1 MAFQAKAR
9 QSFPLVSRGAL
20 AKKWRHV
27 GLALLLAAMASS
39 VVAQLPAPLKSG
51 HPRLF
56 LAQESIDGLKR
67 QLPYYPSA
75 KFPAVKGSIQ
85 FSLLAKHKDSQDGEN
100 QAIFGQYSGTN
111 NTILIRHA
119 DTLDT
124 PGTIGLQIVFIGKLT
139 PAATTAAM
147 MSLTIVHLKADALA
161 EIKVAWDAQ
170 QHTIDIRVNGVPV
183 RAFWGA
189 ATAPFTDW
197 TANEQIFDVGARRN
211 EVMSNFIL
219 RDGQGQ
225 ELMQYASLD
234 TGLKKVWTDYRSTAD
249 MRLAEIRSCATI
261 APTSSDFPKA
271 CKVATGHRGTIY
283 ESAQLLSMAWLL
295 TEQDKYKQGLL
306 TYVDML
312 LASPL
317 PAGNEW
323 SMGGRVA
330 AMGLVYDWLFDLMGS
345 ENVPAALGG
354 GSYRSALA
362 QRIKDTIAAENTPIA
377 GDHLVASMCGKQ
389 HLRDTST
396 VFDCEQ
402 KPVYEHWNRPA
413 ASPSIATYYVSG
425 HAFSAVTNMALGL
438 LAIAEEHPE
447 VVPMIETA
455 YAHFDKGFMAA
466 RAAISADGGHQMGFA
481 YGVSSIPERLLLW
494 RTALDNRDGTPLLQA
509 DWQDQLLYPYIYGL
523 RSDGLFPASGD
534 NYDLLVSNPLL
545 GQLSRG
551 VASVGDDGVAWSFYR
566 EQVNR
571 RAYKKDEIMERLFW
585 PKEVAAVPIS
595 SLPLARHFR
604 VSGQVVMRDTWDYA
618 NATLLD
624 FKSSSFAAQNHQHAD
639 QNSFALYYKAP
650 LLLDTGLYDSYES
663 VHWWNYYTR
672 SVAHN
677 TITVYDTVDDQTERL
692 MNGVS
697 GLSRDGGQW
706 MQALQQN
713 YPTIDEI
720 QPGGVNA
727 LDGIVRY
734 ENTPEYTYASGNAS
748 KAYSATRLDRNN
760 GFVRQILFLRQ
771 PAFWPKPVTV
781 IFDSVRSK
789 RGLPA
794 TFLLHTAHDPAANTT
809 NTSNFGDGRYKLGY
823 SAGQRRIATV
833 RNGGGMLIVQT
844 VLPENAVVHKVG
856 GLDHDGT
863 VCRQMSAV
871 TANEQVASSGDC
883 RFMVRRRQAD
893 GSDLWFN
900 HPPQKSEQK
909 TTNEDVG
916 TWRLEVTSASAP
928 AVNAPEYF
936 LHTLFVAN
944 NDGATGT
951 AQPPDTRRLAA
962 AGNTEALLMGSQL
975 HVLFNRDVAP
985 AARMEW
991 TSPLAAGAILA
1002 TGLKPGVHYALTSAL
1017 AGDAYARSLVEV
1029 VPGPGTHLSSD
1040 QGMLSIE

>member
-1 MAFQAKAR
+1 MAFRAKAR
-9 QSFPLVSRGAL
+9 QSFPLVSRRAL
-20 AKKWRHV
+20 AKKWRHA
-27 GLALLLAAMASS
+27 GLGLLLVAMASS
-39 VVAQLPAPLKSG
+39 AVAQLPAPLKAG
-51 HPRLF
+51 HPKLF
-56 LAQESIDGLKR
+56 LTQAGIDGLKR

-85 FSLLAKHKDSQDGEN
+85 FSLLAKHKDSQDGGD
-100 QAIFGQYSGTN
+100 QAIFGQYRGTN
-111 NTILIRHA
+111 NTILVRHV
-119 DTLDT
+119 DHLDT
-124 PGTIGLQIVFIGKLT
+124 PGTISLQIMFIGKPT
-139 PAATTAAM
+139 SPSTTTT
-147 MSLTIVHLKADALA
+147 MSSTVVHLKADAWT
-161 EIKVAWDAQ
+161 EIRVAWDAQ
-170 QHTIDIRVNGVPV
+170 LHAIDIKVNGLPV
-183 RAFWGA
+183 RAFWGKA
-189 ATAPFTDW
+189 DAPFTDW

-225 ELMQYASLD
+225 ELMQHASLD
-234 TGLKKVWTDYRSTAD
+234 TGLRKSWTDYRDAAD
-249 MRLAEIRSCATI
+249 IRLADIRSCATI
-261 APTSSDFPKA
+261 APTSSDYPKP

-345 ENVPAALGG
+345 ENVPAALGT

-362 QRIKDTIAAENTPIA
+362 QRIKDTIAAENTA
-377 GDHLVASMCGKQ
+377 VVGDHLVASMCGSKQ

-402 KPVYEHWNRPA
+402 KPIYEHWNRTDG
-413 ASPSIATYYVSG
+413 PSVAQYYVSG
-425 HAFSAVTNMALGL
+425 HAFSAVTNMAVGL
-438 LAIAEEHPE
+438 LAIAEEYPE
-447 VVPMIETA
+447 VVPMIDTA

-494 RTALDNRDGTPLLQA
+494 RTALDNSNGTPLLQA
-509 DWQDQLLYPYIYGL
+509 DWQAQLLYPYIYGL
-523 RSDGLFPASGD
+523 RSDSLFPASGD
-534 NYDLLVSNPLL
+534 NYDLRVGNPLL

-551 VASVGDDGVAWSFYR
+551 VASAGDDGVAWSFYR
-566 EQVNR
+566 EQVGKRTYWN
-571 RAYKKDEIMERLFW
+571 DEILERLFW
-585 PKEVAAVPIS
+585 PAEVAAVPIA

-604 VSGQVVMRDTWDYA
+604 VSGQVVMRDTWEYA

-677 TITVYDTVDDQTERL
+677 TITVYDTADDQTERL
-692 MNGVS
+692 MTGTS

-734 ENTPEYTYASGNAS
+734 ENTPEYTYTSGNAS

-760 GFVRQILFLRQ
+760 GFVRQVLFLRQ
-771 PAFWPKPVTV
+771 PAFWSKPVTV

-794 TFLLHTAHDPAANTT
+794 TFLLHTAHDPAANTAS
-809 NTSNFGDGRYKLGY
+809 TSNLGDGRYKLGY

-833 RNGGGMLIVQT
+833 RNGEGMLIVQT

-863 VCRQMSAV
+863 VCRQMSPV
-871 TANEQVASSGDC
+871 TANQSMPSSGDC

-916 TWRLEVTSASAP
+916 VWRLEVTSPTAL
-928 AVNAPEYF
+928 AVNGPEYF

-944 NDGATGT
+944 NDGSTGT

-962 AGNTEALLMGSQL
+962 AANTEALLLGSQL
-975 HVLFNRDVAP
+975 QVLFNRDVAP
-985 AARMEW
+985 AARMDW

-1002 TGLKPGVHYALTSAL
+1002 TGLKPGVHYALTSAA
-1017 AGDAYARSLVEV
+1017 AGSAFARSLVETQE
-1029 VPGPGTHLSSD
+1029 GTGTHLSSD
-1040 QGMLSIE
+1040 QGVLSIE

>member
-1 MAFQAKAR
+1 MTFQAKAR
-9 QSFPLVSRGAL
+9 PFPPIKHRGLL
-20 AKKWRHV
+20 AKKWRHA
-27 GLALLLAAMASS
+27 GFCLLAMVASS
-39 VVAQLPAPLKSG
+39 AMAQLPAPLKAG

-56 LAQESIDGLKR
+56 LTQSGIDALKK
-67 QLPYYPSA
+67 QIPYYPSA
-75 KFPAVKGSIQ
+75 QFPAVKGSIQ
-85 FSLLAKHKDSQDGEN
+85 FSLLARHKDAQDADDQAVFGAYSQ
-100 QAIFGQYSGTN
+100 SR
-111 NTILIRHA
+111 NTIYIRHV
-119 DTLDT
+119 DSWDT
-124 PGTIGLQIVFIGKLT
+124 PGTIGLQVLFMPKQPVAVQNNVFWTRLDLTADVLSDITLSWNAQQHAIALKVNGMPVPTFWGT
-139 PAATTAAM
+139 PAAPYA
-147 MSLTIVHLKADALA
+147 
-161 EIKVAWDAQ
+161 
-170 QHTIDIRVNGVPV
+170 
-183 RAFWGA
+183 
-189 ATAPFTDW
+189 DW
-197 TANEQIFDVGARRN
+197 TANEQLFDVGVRRN
-211 EVMSNFIL
+211 EMMRNFVL

-225 ELMQYASLD
+225 ELMQYASFD
-234 TGLKKVWTDYRSTAD
+234 TGLKKAWTDFLNVANA
-249 MRLAEIRSCATI
+249 RLADIRNCATM
-261 APTSSDFPKA
+261 APASSTYPLA
-271 CKVATGHRGTIY
+271 CNVATGHRGRIY
-283 ESAQLLSMAWLL
+283 ESAQWLSLAWLL
-295 TEQDKYKQGLL
+295 TAQDKYRQGVL

-345 ENVPAALGG
+345 ENVPAALGTG
-354 GSYRSALA
+354 TYRPLLA

-377 GDHLVASMCGKQ
+377 GDHLVATMCGGKQ

-402 KPVYEHWNRPA
+402 KPVYEHWNRDGQ
-413 ASPSIATYYVSG
+413 PSVANYYVSG
-425 HAFSAVTNMALGL
+425 HAFSAVTNTALGL

-481 YGVSSIPERLLLW
+481 YGVSSIPERLLMW

-509 DWQDQLLYPYIYGL
+509 DWQAQLLYPYLYGL

-534 NYDLLVSNPLL
+534 NYDLSVRNPLV

-551 VASVGDDGVAWSFYR
+551 VASAGRDGVAWSFYR
-566 EQVNR
+566 EQVGR
-571 RAYKKDEIMERLFW
+571 RTYQNDEILERLFW
-585 PKEVAAVPIS
+585 PAEVAPVPIA

-650 LLLDTGLYDSYES
+650 LLLDTGLYDTYES

-677 TITVYDTVDDQTERL
+677 TITVYDTADDTAEL
-692 MNGVS
+692 LINGAK

-706 MQALQQN
+706 MQPRQQN

-734 ENTPEYTYASGNAS
+734 ENTPEYTYSSGNAS
-748 KAYSATRLDRNN
+748 KAYSATRLDRDN
-760 GFVRQILFLRQ
+760 GFVRQVLFLRK

-794 TFLLHTAHDPAANTT
+794 TFLLHTAQDPAANTASS
-809 NTSNFGDGRYKLGY
+809 SNLGDGRYRLGY
-823 SAGQRRIATV
+823 STGQRRIATV

-856 GLDHDGT
+856 GFDPDGT
-863 VCRQMSAV
+863 QCRQMSPV
-871 TANEQVASSGDC
+871 TANLQLANSGDC

-900 HPPQKSEQK
+900 HPPNKSEQK
-909 TTNEDVG
+909 TSNEDVG
-916 TWRLEVTSASAP
+916 SWRLEVTAATAP
-928 AVNAPEYF
+928 AVNAAEYF

-951 AQPPDTRRLAA
+951 AQPPNSQRLAA
-962 AGNTEALLMGSQL
+962 AANTEALLLASQL

-985 AARMEW
+985 AARLDW
-991 TSPLAAGAILA
+991 TSPLPGGAILA
-1002 TGLKPGVHYALTSAL
+1002 TGLKPGVHYALTSAP
-1017 AGDAYARSLVEV
+1017 AGSAYARSLVEV
-1029 VPGPGTHLSSD
+1029 VPGAGTHLSSD
-1040 QGMLSIE
+1040 QGVLSVK

>member
-1 MAFQAKAR
+1 M
-9 QSFPLVSRGAL
+9 LVM
-20 AKKWRHV
+20 V
-27 GLALLLAAMASS
+27 ASS
-39 VVAQLPAPLKSG
+39 SMAQLPAPIKTG
-51 HPRLF
+51 HPKLF
-56 LAQESIDGLKR
+56 ASQAGFDALKA
-67 QLPYYPSA
+67 QLPYYPTA
-75 KFPAVKGSIQ
+75 RFPATKGSIGFQ
-85 FSLLAKHKDSQDGEN
+85 LLAQHKNSGDTAD
-100 QAIFGQYSGTN
+100 QAIFGQYIGTGN
-111 NTILIRHA
+111 AILIRHVDGWDVPA
-119 DTLDT
+119 GAGNNGGTVGIQFALLGNNVYASST
-124 PGTIGLQIVFIGKLT
+124 QVNLKPGVLSRLQLSWDSQAHRLELT
-139 PAATTAAM
+139 
-147 MSLTIVHLKADALA
+147 VND
-161 EIKVAWDAQ
+161 VAVPTVWK
-170 QHTIDIRVNGVPV
+170 TENGVPV
-183 RAFWGA
+183 EWKADA
-189 ATAPFTDW
+189 
-197 TANEQIFDVGARRN
+197 QIFSLGGRRN
-211 EVMSNFIL
+211 EEMQGFVL
-219 RDGQGQ
+219 RDGQGTA
-225 ELMQYASLD
+225 LISYPTRDVGLNIAWNAYIYA
-234 TGLKKVWTDYRSTAD
+234 AD
-249 MRLAEIRSCATI
+249 KRLAEIRSCATI
-261 APTSSDFPKA
+261 APTSSDYPKA
-271 CKVATGHRGTIY
+271 CNVATGHRGTIY

-295 TEQDKYKQGLL
+295 TEQDKYWQGLL
-306 TYVDML
+306 TYADML

-330 AMGLVYDWLFDLMGS
+330 AMGLMYDWLFDLMGS
-345 ENVPAALGG
+345 ENVPAALGT
-354 GSYRSALA
+354 GSYRGVLA
-362 QRIKDTIAAENTPIA
+362 QRIKDTIAAENTA
-377 GDHLVASMCGKQ
+377 TKGDHLLASMCGSQQ

-402 KPVYEHWNRPA
+402 KPIYEHWNRNAP
-413 ASPSIATYYVSG
+413 SPSIATYYVSG

-447 VVPMIETA
+447 VVPMIDTA

-494 RTALDNRDGTPLLQA
+494 RSGLDNASGAPLLQA

-523 RSDGLFPASGD
+523 RGNGTFPASGD
-534 NYDLLVSNPLL
+534 NYDLPVGNPLV
-545 GQLSRG
+545 GQLARG
-551 VASVGDDGVAWSFYR
+551 VASVGDDGLAWSFYR
-566 EQVNR
+566 EQVTKR
-571 RAYKKDEIMERLFW
+571 RGGGDEILERLFW
-585 PKEVAAVPIS
+585 PTQVTPVPIP

-677 TITVYDTVDDQTERL
+677 TITVYDTVDDPTERL
-692 MNGVS
+692 MTGVS

-734 ENTPEYTYASGNAS
+734 ENTPEYTYTSGNAS

-760 GFVRQILFLRQ
+760 GFVRQVLFLRQ

-781 IFDSVRSK
+781 VFDSVRSK

-794 TFLLHTAHDPAANTT
+794 TFLLHTAHDPAANTA
-809 NTSNFGDGRYKLGY
+809 NTSNLGDGRYKFGY

-833 RNGGGMLIVQT
+833 RNGDGMLIVQT

-856 GLDHDGT
+856 GRDHDGT
-863 VCRQMSAV
+863 VCRQMSPV
-871 TANEQVASSGDC
+871 KANEQWASSGDC

-900 HPPQKSEQK
+900 HAPQKSEQK
-909 TTNEDVG
+909 TTEEDVG
-916 TWRLEVTSASAP
+916 AWRLEVTSAAAP

-936 LHTLFVAN
+936 LHTLFVAD

-962 AGNTEALLMGSQL
+962 AVNTEALLLGSQL

-985 AARMEW
+985 AARMDW

-1002 TGLKPGVHYALTSAL
+1002 TGLKPGVHYALTSAP
-1017 AGDAYARSLVEV
+1017 AGGAFARSLVEV
-1029 VPGPGTHLSSD
+1029 APGAGTHPSSD
-1040 QGMLSIE
+1040 QGVLSIE

>member
-1 MAFQAKAR
+1 MAMQAMAR
-9 QSFPLVSRGAL
+9 QSGCQVPARRPGKRWLHAGLGVL
-20 AKKWRHV
+20 AM
-27 GLALLLAAMASS
+27 AASAAM
-39 VVAQLPAPLKSG
+39 AQLPAPVKTG
-51 HPRLF
+51 HPKLF
-56 LAQESIDGLKR
+56 VSQAGFDLLKA
-67 QLPYYPSA
+67 QLPYYPA
-75 KFPAVKGSIQ
+75 ARFPATRGSISFQ
-85 FSLLAKHKDSQDGEN
+85 LLAQHKDSRDGVN
-100 QAIFGQYSGTN
+100 QNIFGQHVSVG
-111 NTILIRHA
+111 NTILIRHVDGWDVPA
-119 DTLDT
+119 VAGGKGTVGVQFALLKNGVYASSTQVNLT
-124 PGTIGLQIVFIGKLT
+124 PGVLSRMKFSWDSQAHRVGLTVNDVAIPTIWN
-139 PAATTAAM
+139 TALGM
-147 MSLTIVHLKADALA
+147 PVEWQADA
-161 EIKVAWDAQ
+161 
-170 QHTIDIRVNGVPV
+170 
-183 RAFWGA
+183 
-189 ATAPFTDW
+189 
-197 TANEQIFDVGARRN
+197 QIFSLGGRYKEDMQDFV
-211 EVMSNFIL
+211 L
-219 RDGQGQ
+219 RDGQGTA
-225 ELMQYASLD
+225 LIGYPTRD
-234 TGLKKVWTDYRSTAD
+234 TGLNTAWNAFIYAAD
-249 MRLAEIRSCATI
+249 RRLAEIHSCATI
-261 APTSSDFPKA
+261 APTSAAFPKS

-295 TEQDKYKQGLL
+295 TEKDKYRQGLL
-306 TYVDML
+306 TYADML
-312 LASPL
+312 LVSPL

-330 AMGLVYDWLFDLMGS
+330 AMGLMYDWLYDLMGS
-345 ENVPAALGG
+345 VNVPAALGTG
-354 GSYRSALA
+354 PYRNMLA
-362 QRIKDTIAAENTPIA
+362 QRIKETIAAENTLPA
-377 GDHLVASMCGKQ
+377 HDHLVASMCGSGQ

-402 KPVYEHWNRPA
+402 KPVYEHWNRGA
-413 ASPSIATYYVSG
+413 TPSIANYYVSG

-447 VVPMIETA
+447 VVPMIDTA

-494 RTALDNRDGTPLLQA
+494 RTALDNGDGTPLLQA

-523 RSDGLFPASGD
+523 RSDGLFPSSGD
-534 NYDLLVSNPLL
+534 NYDFPVGNPLL
-545 GQLSRG
+545 GQLARG
-551 VASVGDDGVAWSFYR
+551 VASVGGDGVAWSFYR
-566 EQVNR
+566 EQVATR
-571 RAYKKDEIMERLFW
+571 RGGGDEILERLFW
-585 PKEVAAVPIS
+585 PTPVAPAPIPG
-595 SLPLARHFR
+595 LPLARHFR
-604 VSGQVVMRDTWDYA
+604 VSGQVLMRDSWDYA
-618 NATLLD
+618 QATVLD

-639 QNSFALYYKAP
+639 QNSFSLYYKAP

-677 TITVYDTVDDQTERL
+677 TITVYDTVDDATELL

-706 MQALQQN
+706 LQARQQN

-734 ENTPEYTYASGNAS
+734 ENTPEYTYTSGNAS

-760 GFVRQILFLRQ
+760 GFVRQVLFLRQ

-781 IFDSVRSK
+781 VFDSVRSK

-794 TFLLHTAHDPAANTT
+794 TFLLHTAHDPVANTA
-809 NTSNFGDGRYKLGY
+809 NTSNLGDGHYKLGY

-833 RNGGGMLIVQT
+833 RNGEGMLIVQT

-863 VCRQMSAV
+863 VCRQMSPV
-871 TANEQVASSGDC
+871 KANEQWASSGDC

-900 HPPQKSEQK
+900 HAPQTSEQK

-916 TWRLEVTSASAP
+916 VWRLEVTSATAP
-928 AVNAPEYF
+928 AANAPEYF
-936 LHTLFVAN
+936 LHTLFVAD
-944 NDGATGT
+944 NDGASGT

-962 AGNTEALLMGSQL
+962 AANTEALLLGSQL
-975 HVLFNRDVAP
+975 HVLFNRDVTP
-985 AARMEW
+985 AARMDW

-1002 TGLKPGVHYALTSAL
+1002 TGLKPGVHYALTSAPA
-1017 AGDAYARSLVEV
+1017 AGAFARSLVEV

-1040 QGMLSIE
+1040 QGVLSIE